1 MATANSHISGA
12 LTKAASKKK
21 PRKAK
26 SDVIKKDS
34 SGTATH
40 VLRKHPPPK
49 LSKKKNDIY
58 INRRT
63 EFPVQL
69 VRCTK
74 LLEEGYVPTTHFI
87 AIYVIYN
94 V

>member
-34 SGTATH
+34 SGTATRELFGNFELALQYNH
-40 VLRKHPPPK
+40 
-49 LSKKKNDIY
+49 Y
-58 INRRT
+58 NR
-63 EFPVQL
+63 
-69 VRCTK
+69 CI
-74 LLEEGYVPTTHFI
+74 EETSSS
-87 AIYVIYN
+87 
-94 V
+94 

>member
-34 SGTATH
+34 LGTAT
-40 VLRKHPPPK
+40 RK
-49 LSKKKNDIY
+49 LFW
-58 INRRT
+58 
-63 EFPVQL
+63 EFRISSPVQSL
-69 VRCTK
+69 
-74 LLEEGYVPTTHFI
+74 
-87 AIYVIYN
+87 
-94 V
+94 